1 MGWTDTETFNHEAVR
16 SYYETTRT
24 EVSETGKFL
33 PLICYEVILPEFVRE
48 FRTAGIPEFIVNLT
62 NDKWNGATTE
72 SDQHMELGRLGT
84 IELRRWMVRSTNS
97 GISANI
103 DHLGRFVGNKKSG
116 LMTAE
121 ALSETIDVIDS
132 PPTFYTQYGN
142 LIPWLMLF

>member
-48 FRTAGIPEFIVNLT
+48 FRTAGNPEFIVNLT
-62 NDKWNGATTE
+62 NDKWYGATTE
-72 SDQHMELGRLGT
+72 SDQHMELGRLRS

-103 DHLGRFVGNKKSG
+103 DHLGRFVGNKKQ
-116 LMTAE
+116 
-121 ALSETIDVIDS
+121 D
-132 PPTFYTQYGN
+132 
-142 LIPWLMLF
+142 